1 MPNFAYTNQTNFRPF
16 SYQEMLAPVLMANEA
31 HQKLE
36 EAYSE
41 LGSKA
46 DLMKMYANEVPD
58 SKTANMYN
66 SYAKDLE
73 KQASMLAKHG
83 LTPASRQGLLNMKRR
98 YSSEVVP
105 IETAVARRE
114 ALIKEQRDALLR
126 DKSLMFDIDYS
137 KTQLDYL
144 LDNPNATYNPISGN
158 ELTERAAQMASN
170 LAKVVQGN
178 PKYQSILGGQYF
190 QQMTQMGYTPAQ
202 IMQTILDDDNAPAE
216 LRQIAETVFNDAG
229 LSKYSQDIQDRARGF
244 INSGLYE
251 GIGTAKYDAMS
262 NRGYISPA
270 ERKRL
275 DMEKDRLEMA
285 KEQQQWAKE
294 QKEDERLGIKLPDN
308 TRVKPIGGG
317 RVLVTKPD
325 GTWEV
330 KTASS
335 SGTESVSDALTKAT
349 KISDTPFIVA
359 RTNGKWHS
367 SENGKDVK
375 GTLLG
380 FTRSN
385 VVSNWG
391 NYTLDNVN
399 DKATF
404 ISDFSSIPRE
414 AAEKILSTFNDNNLD
429 RDKYVILQ
437 VPAESNRAGGRY
449 DYVLMPKDQVS
460 YEAMQKNAQNEGLE
474 ED

>member
-1 MPNFAYTNQTNFRPF
+1 MKIVLTNSAKFNPYTFD
-16 SYQEMLAPVLMANEA
+16 EMLKPLAMAA
-31 HQKLE
+31 D
-36 EAYSE
+36 AYNAVQSGIEE
-41 LGSKA
+41 LGAKA

-73 KQASMLAKHG
+73 EQASMLAKHG

-114 ALIKEQRDALLR
+114 ALIKEQRDALR
-126 DKSLMFDIDYS
+126 NDPSLMFDVDYS

-170 LAKVVQGN
+170 LAKVAQGN

-216 LRQIAETVFNDAG
+216 LRQIAETVFNEAG

-270 ERKRL
+270 ERERL
-275 DMEKDRLEMA
+275 DMERDRLEMA

-294 QKEDERLGIKLPDN
+294 QKEESTKGVLLPNGNRLK
-308 TRVKPIGGG
+308 VIGGG
-317 RVLVTKPD
+317 RAIEINEKD
-325 GTWEV
+325 GTWKFV
-330 KTASS
+330 TPSS
-335 SGTESVSDALTKAT
+335 NGSEPITIDDVAKV
-349 KISDTPFIVA
+349 SDTPVIIANTTGVWRA
-359 RTNGKWHS
+359 G
-367 SENGKDVK
+367 EEGKDVPN
-375 GTLLG
+375 TFLG
-380 FTRSN
+380 MTRSN
-385 VVSNWG
+385 TVSPWG
-391 NYTLDNVN
+391 NYTLDNMY
-399 DKATF
+399 KRG
-404 ISDFSSIPRE
+404 SIVTDITTIPTD
-414 AAEKILSTFNDNNLD
+414 AAKKIKQEVQKRNLD
-429 RDKYVILQ
+429 LEKYSIIQ
-437 VPAESNRAGGRY
+437 VKAEEKRAIGNY
-449 DYVLMPKDQVS
+449 DYILMPTDLIELDKFVES
-460 YEAMQKNAQNEGLE
+460 YE
-474 ED
+474 

>member
-1 MPNFAYTNQTNFRPF
+1 MPNFAYTNTTQFRPF
-16 SYQEMLAPVLMANEA
+16 SFEEQLRPLLMYTQA
-31 HQKLE
+31 HQAIE
-36 EAYSE
+36 DAYGE

-98 YSSEVVP
+98 YNSEVVP

-114 ALIKEQRDALLR
+114 ALTKEQREALLR
-126 DKSLMFDIDYS
+126 DPSLMFDVDYS

-158 ELTERAAQMASN
+158 ELTKRAAQMASN

-202 IMQTILDDDNAPAE
+202 IMQTILNDDNAPAE

-251 GIGTAKYDAMS
+251 GIGTTKYDVMN

-270 ERKRL
+270 ERERL
-275 DMEKDRLEMA
+275 NMEKERLKMA
-285 KEQQQWAKE
+285 KEQQGWARE
-294 QKEDERLGIKLPDN
+294 QKEESTKGVLLPNGNRLK
-308 TRVKPIGGG
+308 VIGAG
-317 RVLVTKPD
+317 RAIEIAPD
-325 GTWEV
+325 GTYKPVAFPSSSTTAEKVSRSTAEKQSTFTTLEYTGGSFDTPGWSDDFSESDAKLIDFSKLSPKARKKLQDDLKEYGLSV
-330 KTASS
+330 ADIDIYEDQDYFSKNHYRVVRKGTGVAGIDVTAS
-335 SGTESVSDALTKAT
+335 G
-349 KISDTPFIVA
+349 
-359 RTNGKWHS
+359 
-367 SENGKDVK
+367 
-375 GTLLG
+375 
-380 FTRSN
+380 
-385 VVSNWG
+385 
-391 NYTLDNVN
+391 
-399 DKATF
+399 
-404 ISDFSSIPRE
+404 
-414 AAEKILSTFNDNNLD
+414 
-429 RDKYVILQ
+429 Q
-437 VPAESNRAGGRY
+437 
-449 DYVLMPKDQVS
+449 Q
-460 YEAMQKNAQNEGLE
+460 QNEGL
-474 ED
+474 

>member
-1 MPNFAYTNQTNFRPF
+1 MKIVLTNSAKFNPYTFD
-16 SYQEMLAPVLMANEA
+16 EMLKPLAMASD
-31 HQKLE
+31 
-36 EAYSE
+36 AYNAVQSGIEE
-41 LGSKA
+41 LGAKA

-114 ALIKEQRDALLR
+114 ALTKEQREALLR
-126 DKSLMFDIDYS
+126 DPSLMFDVDYS

-158 ELTERAAQMASN
+158 ELTKRAAQMASN

-178 PKYQSILGGQYF
+178 PKYQSILNGQYF

-202 IMQTILDDDNAPAE
+202 IMQTVLNDDNAPVE

-270 ERKRL
+270 ERERL
-275 DMEKDRLEMA
+275 DMERDRLEMA

-294 QKEDERLGIKLPDN
+294 QREDERLGIKLPDN
-308 TRVKPIGGG
+308 TRVKPIGEG

-330 KTASS
+330 
-335 SGTESVSDALTKAT
+335 SGTEYVSDALIKAA
-349 KISDTPFIVA
+349 KISDTPIIVA

-367 SENGKDVK
+367 SEKGKDVK

-399 DKATF
+399 DKAT
-404 ISDFSSIPRE
+404 IVSDFSSIPRE
-414 AAEKILSTFNDNNLD
+414 AAEKILSTFDDNNLD

-437 VPAESNRAGGRY
+437 VPAESDRAGGSY

-460 YEAMQKNAQNEGLE
+460 YEAMKRNAQNEGL
-474 ED
+474 

>member
-1 MPNFAYTNQTNFRPF
+1 MKIVLTNSAKFNPYTFD
-16 SYQEMLAPVLMANEA
+16 EMLKPLAMASD
-31 HQKLE
+31 
-36 EAYSE
+36 AYNAVQSGIEE
-41 LGSKA
+41 LGAKA

-73 KQASMLAKHG
+73 NQASMLAKHG

-114 ALIKEQRDALLR
+114 ALTKEQREALLR
-126 DKSLMFDIDYS
+126 DPSLMFDVDYS

-158 ELTERAAQMASN
+158 ELTKRAAQMAGN

-178 PKYQSILGGQYF
+178 PKYQSILNGQYF
-190 QQMTQMGYTPAQ
+190 QQMTQMGYTPTQ
-202 IMQTILDDDNAPAE
+202 IMQTVLNDDNAPVE

-270 ERKRL
+270 ERERL
-275 DMEKDRLEMA
+275 DMERDRLEMA

-294 QKEDERLGIKLPDN
+294 QKEDATKGILLPNGNRLK
-308 TRVKPIGGG
+308 VIGAG
-317 RVLVTKPD
+317 RAVEIAPD
-325 GTWEV
+325 GTYKPV
-330 KTASS
+330 AFPSS
-335 SGTESVSDALTKAT
+335 STTAGGVSRSAAEKKSTFTTLEYTGGSFNTPGWSDKFNVSDAELIDFGKLSPKAR
-349 KISDTPFIVA
+349 KKLQDDLKEYGLSVA
-359 RTNGKWHS
+359 
-367 SENGKDVK
+367 DVDIYEDHDY
-375 GTLLG
+375 
-380 FTRSN
+380 FTRN
-385 VVSNWG
+385 HYRVVRKG
-391 NYTLDNVN
+391 
-399 DKATF
+399 
-404 ISDFSSIPRE
+404 
-414 AAEKILSTFNDNNLD
+414 
-429 RDKYVILQ
+429 
-437 VPAESNRAGGRY
+437 AGVYGI
-449 DYVLMPKDQVS
+449 DVTTPEQ
-460 YEAMQKNAQNEGLE
+460 QQNEGL
-474 ED
+474 

>member
-1 MPNFAYTNQTNFRPF
+1 MKIVLTNSAKFNPYTFD
-16 SYQEMLAPVLMANEA
+16 EMLKPLAMASD
-31 HQKLE
+31 
-36 EAYSE
+36 AYNAVQSGIEE
-41 LGSKA
+41 LGAKA

-73 KQASMLAKHG
+73 NQASMLAKHG

-114 ALIKEQRDALLR
+114 ALTKEQREALLR
-126 DKSLMFDIDYS
+126 DPSLMFDVDYS

-158 ELTERAAQMASN
+158 ELTKRAAQMAGN

-178 PKYQSILGGQYF
+178 PKYQSILNGQYF

-202 IMQTILDDDNAPAE
+202 IMQTVLNDDNAPVE
-216 LRQIAETVFNDAG
+216 LKQIAETVFNDAG

-270 ERKRL
+270 ERERL
-275 DMEKDRLEMA
+275 DMERDRLEMA

-294 QKEDERLGIKLPDN
+294 QKEDATKGILLPNGNRLK
-308 TRVKPIGGG
+308 VIGAG
-317 RVLVTKPD
+317 RAVEIAPD
-325 GTWEV
+325 GTYKPV
-330 KTASS
+330 AFPSS
-335 SGTESVSDALTKAT
+335 STTAGGVSRSTAEKRSTFTSLEYTGGSFNTPGWSDKFNVSDAELIDFGKLSPKARKKLQDDLKEYGLSVADVDIYEDHDWISNNHYRVVRKGAGVAGINTATTADDAT
-349 KISDTPFIVA
+349 KVF
-359 RTNGKWHS
+359 
-367 SENGKDVK
+367 E
-375 GTLLG
+375 
-380 FTRSN
+380 
-385 VVSNWG
+385 
-391 NYTLDNVN
+391 
-399 DKATF
+399 
-404 ISDFSSIPRE
+404 
-414 AAEKILSTFNDNNLD
+414 
-429 RDKYVILQ
+429 
-437 VPAESNRAGGRY
+437 
-449 DYVLMPKDQVS
+449 
-460 YEAMQKNAQNEGLE
+460 
-474 ED
+474 

>member
-1 MPNFAYTNQTNFRPF
+1 MKIVLTNSAKFNPYTFD
-16 SYQEMLAPVLMANEA
+16 EMLKPLAMASD
-31 HQKLE
+31 
-36 EAYSE
+36 AYNAVQSGIEE
-41 LGSKA
+41 LGAKA

-73 KQASMLAKHG
+73 NQASMLAKHG

-114 ALIKEQRDALLR
+114 ALTKEQREALLR
-126 DKSLMFDIDYS
+126 DPSLMFDIDYS

-158 ELTERAAQMASN
+158 ELTKRAAQMAGN

-178 PKYQSILGGQYF
+178 PKYQSILDGQYF

-202 IMQTILDDDNAPAE
+202 IMQTVLNDDNAPVE

-270 ERKRL
+270 ERERL
-275 DMEKDRLEMA
+275 DMERDRLEMA

-294 QKEDERLGIKLPDN
+294 QKEDATKGILLPNGNRLK
-308 TRVKPIGGG
+308 VIGAG
-317 RVLVTKPD
+317 RAVEIAPD
-325 GTWEV
+325 GTYKPV
-330 KTASS
+330 AFPSS
-335 SGTESVSDALTKAT
+335 STTAGGVSRSAAEKKSTFTTLEYTGGSFNTPGWSDKFNVSDAELIDFGKLSPKAR
-349 KISDTPFIVA
+349 KKLQDDLKEYGLSVA
-359 RTNGKWHS
+359 
-367 SENGKDVK
+367 DVDIYEDHDY
-375 GTLLG
+375 
-380 FTRSN
+380 FTRN
-385 VVSNWG
+385 HYRVVRKG
-391 NYTLDNVN
+391 
-399 DKATF
+399 
-404 ISDFSSIPRE
+404 
-414 AAEKILSTFNDNNLD
+414 
-429 RDKYVILQ
+429 
-437 VPAESNRAGGRY
+437 AGVYGI
-449 DYVLMPKDQVS
+449 DVTTPEQ
-460 YEAMQKNAQNEGLE
+460 QKNEGL
-474 ED
+474 

>member
-1 MPNFAYTNQTNFRPF
+1 MKIVLTNSAKFNPYTFD
-16 SYQEMLAPVLMANEA
+16 EMLKPLAMASD
-31 HQKLE
+31 
-36 EAYSE
+36 AYNAVQSGIEE
-41 LGSKA
+41 LGAKA

-98 YSSEVVP
+98 YNSEVVP

-114 ALIKEQRDALLR
+114 ALTKEQREALLR
-126 DKSLMFDIDYS
+126 DPSLMFDVDYS

-158 ELTERAAQMASN
+158 ELTKRAAQMAGN

-178 PKYQSILGGQYF
+178 PKYQSILNGQYF
-190 QQMTQMGYTPAQ
+190 QQMTQMGYTPTQ
-202 IMQTILDDDNAPAE
+202 IMQTILNDDNAPVE

-270 ERKRL
+270 ERERL
-275 DMEKDRLEMA
+275 DMERDRLEMA

-349 KISDTPFIVA
+349 KISDTPIIIA

-367 SENGKDVK
+367 SEEGKDVK

-385 VVSNWG
+385 VVSSWG

-404 ISDFSSIPRE
+404 ISDFSSIPIE
-414 AAEKILSTFNDNNLD
+414 AAEKILSTFDDNKLD
-429 RDKYVILQ
+429 KDKYVILQ
-437 VPAESNRAGGRY
+437 VPAESDRAGGSY

-460 YEAMQKNAQNEGLE
+460 SKVMQRNAQNDGL
-474 ED
+474 D

>member
-1 MPNFAYTNQTNFRPF
+1 MKIVLTNSAKFNPYTFD
-16 SYQEMLAPVLMANEA
+16 EMLKPLAMASD
-31 HQKLE
+31 
-36 EAYSE
+36 AYNAVQSGIEE
-41 LGSKA
+41 LGAKA

-73 KQASMLAKHG
+73 NQASMLAKHG

-114 ALIKEQRDALLR
+114 ALTKEQREALLR
-126 DKSLMFDIDYS
+126 DPSLMFDVDYS

-158 ELTERAAQMASN
+158 ELTKRAAQMAGN

-178 PKYQSILGGQYF
+178 PKYQSILNGQYF
-190 QQMTQMGYTPAQ
+190 QQMTQMGYTPTQ
-202 IMQTILDDDNAPAE
+202 IMQTVLNDDNAPVE

-270 ERKRL
+270 ERERL
-275 DMEKDRLEMA
+275 DMERDRLEMA

-294 QKEDERLGIKLPDN
+294 QKEDATKGILLPNGNRLK
-308 TRVKPIGGG
+308 VIGAG
-317 RVLVTKPD
+317 RAVEIAPD
-325 GTWEV
+325 GTYKPV
-330 KTASS
+330 AFPSS
-335 SGTESVSDALTKAT
+335 STTAGGVSRSAAEKKSTFTTLEYTGGSFNTPGWSDKFNVSDAELIDFGKLSPKAR
-349 KISDTPFIVA
+349 KKLQDDLKEYGLSVA
-359 RTNGKWHS
+359 
-367 SENGKDVK
+367 DVDIYEDHDY
-375 GTLLG
+375 
-380 FTRSN
+380 FTRN
-385 VVSNWG
+385 HYRVVRKG
-391 NYTLDNVN
+391 
-399 DKATF
+399 
-404 ISDFSSIPRE
+404 
-414 AAEKILSTFNDNNLD
+414 
-429 RDKYVILQ
+429 
-437 VPAESNRAGGRY
+437 AG
-449 DYVLMPKDQVS
+449 VS
-460 YEAMQKNAQNEGLE
+460 GIDVTAPEQQQNEGL
-474 ED
+474 

>member
-1 MPNFAYTNQTNFRPF
+1 MKIVLTNSAKFNPYTFD
-16 SYQEMLAPVLMANEA
+16 EMLKPLAMASD
-31 HQKLE
+31 
-36 EAYSE
+36 AYNAVQSGIEE
-41 LGSKA
+41 LGAKA

-73 KQASMLAKHG
+73 NQASMLAKHG

-114 ALIKEQRDALLR
+114 ALTKEQREALLR
-126 DKSLMFDIDYS
+126 DPSLMFDVDYS

-158 ELTERAAQMASN
+158 ELTKRAAQMAGN

-178 PKYQSILGGQYF
+178 PKYQSILNGQYF

-202 IMQTILDDDNAPAE
+202 IMQTVLNDDNAPVE
-216 LRQIAETVFNDAG
+216 LKQIAETVFNDAG

-270 ERKRL
+270 ERERL
-275 DMEKDRLEMA
+275 DMERDRLEIA

-294 QKEDERLGIKLPDN
+294 QKEDATKGILLPNGNRLK
-308 TRVKPIGGG
+308 VIGAG
-317 RVLVTKPD
+317 RAVEIAPD
-325 GTWEV
+325 GTYKPV
-330 KTASS
+330 AFPSS
-335 SGTESVSDALTKAT
+335 STTAGGVSRSTAEKRSTFTSLEYTGGSFNTPGWSDKFNVSDAELIDFGKLSPKARKKLQDDLKEYGLSVADVDIYEDHDWISNNHYRVVRKGAGVAGINTATTADDAT
-349 KISDTPFIVA
+349 KVF
-359 RTNGKWHS
+359 
-367 SENGKDVK
+367 E
-375 GTLLG
+375 
-380 FTRSN
+380 
-385 VVSNWG
+385 
-391 NYTLDNVN
+391 
-399 DKATF
+399 
-404 ISDFSSIPRE
+404 
-414 AAEKILSTFNDNNLD
+414 
-429 RDKYVILQ
+429 
-437 VPAESNRAGGRY
+437 
-449 DYVLMPKDQVS
+449 
-460 YEAMQKNAQNEGLE
+460 
-474 ED
+474 

>member
-1 MPNFAYTNQTNFRPF
+1 MPNFAYTNTTQFRPF
-16 SYQEMLAPVLMANEA
+16 SFEEQLRPLLMYTQA
-31 HQKLE
+31 HQAVE

-41 LGSKA
+41 LDSKA
-46 DLMKMYANEVPD
+46 ALMKMYANEVPD

-114 ALIKEQRDALLR
+114 ALTKEQREALLR
-126 DKSLMFDIDYS
+126 DPSLMFDVDYS

-158 ELTERAAQMASN
+158 ELTKRAAQMASN

-190 QQMTQMGYTPAQ
+190 QQMTQMGYTPTQ

-216 LRQIAETVFNDAG
+216 LRQIAETVFNEAG

-270 ERKRL
+270 ERERL
-275 DMEKDRLEMA
+275 DMERDRLEMA
-285 KEQQQWAKE
+285 KEQQGWARE
-294 QKEDERLGIKLPDN
+294 QKEESTKGVLLPNGNRLK
-308 TRVKPIGGG
+308 VIGAG
-317 RVLVTKPD
+317 RAIEIAPD
-325 GTWEV
+325 GTYKPV
-330 KTASS
+330 AFPSNSTTA
-335 SGTESVSDALTKAT
+335 GGVS
-349 KISDTPFIVA
+349 
-359 RTNGKWHS
+359 
-367 SENGKDVK
+367 
-375 GTLLG
+375 
-380 FTRSN
+380 RS
-385 VVSNWG
+385 
-391 NYTLDNVN
+391 
-399 DKATF
+399 
-404 ISDFSSIPRE
+404 
-414 AAEKILSTFNDNNLD
+414 AAEKKSTFTTLEYTGGSFDTPGWSDDFSEGDAKLID
-429 RDKYVILQ
+429 FSKLSPKARKKLQ
-437 VPAESNRAGGRY
+437 DDLKEYGLSVADVDIYEDQDYFSKNHYRVVRKGTGVAGI
-449 DYVLMPKDQVS
+449 DATAPEQ
-460 YEAMQKNAQNEGLE
+460 QQNEGL
-474 ED
+474 

>member
-1 MPNFAYTNQTNFRPF
+1 MKIVLTNNAKFNPYTFD
-16 SYQEMLAPVLMANEA
+16 EMLKPLAMAA
-31 HQKLE
+31 D
-36 EAYSE
+36 AYNAVQSGIEE
-41 LGSKA
+41 LGAKA

-58 SKTANMYN
+58 SKVANMYN

-105 IETAVARRE
+105 IEAAVARRE
-114 ALIKEQRDALLR
+114 ALTKEQREAILKDP
-126 DKSLMFDIDYS
+126 SLMFDIDYS

-158 ELTERAAQMASN
+158 ELTKRAAQMASN
-170 LAKVVQGN
+170 LAKVVQDN

-202 IMQTILDDDNAPAE
+202 IMQTILNDDNAPAE
-216 LRQIAETVFNDAG
+216 LRQIAETVFNEAG

-251 GIGTAKYDAMS
+251 GIGTAKYDVMN

-270 ERKRL
+270 ERERL
-275 DMEKDRLEMA
+275 NMEKERLEMV
-285 KEQQQWAKE
+285 KEQQQWARE

-349 KISDTPFIVA
+349 KISDTPIIVA
-359 RTNGKWHS
+359 RTGGKWHS
-367 SENGKDVK
+367 AKEGQDAK
-375 GTLLG
+375 GVLFG
-380 FTRSN
+380 MTRSN
-385 VVSNWG
+385 LVSGWG

-399 DKATF
+399 SMGIPVA
-404 ISDFSSIPRE
+404 SINEIPSE
-414 AAEKILSTFNDNNLD
+414 AAQEIKKAIKDNNLD
-429 RDKYVILQ
+429 IDKYAILQ
-437 VPAESNRAGGRY
+437 VPSESNRAGGNF
-449 DYVLMPKDQVS
+449 DYVLMPKDQVNIDAIS
-460 YEAMQKNAQNEGLE
+460 NNMLDEGL
-474 ED
+474 

>member
-1 MPNFAYTNQTNFRPF
+1 MKIVLTNSAKFNPYTFD
-16 SYQEMLAPVLMANEA
+16 EMLKPLAMASD
-31 HQKLE
+31 
-36 EAYSE
+36 AYNAVQSGIEE
-41 LGSKA
+41 LGAKA

-73 KQASMLAKHG
+73 NQASMLAKHG

-114 ALIKEQRDALLR
+114 ALTKEQREALLR
-126 DKSLMFDIDYS
+126 DPSLMFDVDYS

-158 ELTERAAQMASN
+158 ELTKRAAQMAGN

-178 PKYQSILGGQYF
+178 PKYQSILNGQYF

-202 IMQTILDDDNAPAE
+202 IMQTVLNDDNAPVE

-270 ERKRL
+270 ERERL
-275 DMEKDRLEMA
+275 DMERDRLEMA

-294 QKEDERLGIKLPDN
+294 QKEDATKGILLPNGNRLK
-308 TRVKPIGGG
+308 VIGAG
-317 RVLVTKPD
+317 RAVEIAPD
-325 GTWEV
+325 GTYKPV
-330 KTASS
+330 AFPSS
-335 SGTESVSDALTKAT
+335 STTAGGVSRSAAEKKSTFTTLEYTGGSFNTPGWSDKFNVSDAELIDFGKLSPKAR
-349 KISDTPFIVA
+349 KKLQDDLKEYGLSVA
-359 RTNGKWHS
+359 
-367 SENGKDVK
+367 DVDIYEDHDY
-375 GTLLG
+375 
-380 FTRSN
+380 FTRN
-385 VVSNWG
+385 HYRVVRKG
-391 NYTLDNVN
+391 
-399 DKATF
+399 
-404 ISDFSSIPRE
+404 
-414 AAEKILSTFNDNNLD
+414 
-429 RDKYVILQ
+429 
-437 VPAESNRAGGRY
+437 AGVYGI
-449 DYVLMPKDQVS
+449 DVTTPEQ
-460 YEAMQKNAQNEGLE
+460 QKNEGL
-474 ED
+474 

>member
-1 MPNFAYTNQTNFRPF
+1 MKIVLTNSAKFNPYTFD
-16 SYQEMLAPVLMANEA
+16 EMLKPLAMASD
-31 HQKLE
+31 
-36 EAYSE
+36 AYNAVQSGIEE
-41 LGSKA
+41 LGAKA

-114 ALIKEQRDALLR
+114 ALTKEQREALLR
-126 DKSLMFDIDYS
+126 DPSLMFDVDYS

-158 ELTERAAQMASN
+158 ELTKRAAQMAGN

-178 PKYQSILGGQYF
+178 PKYQSILNGQYF
-190 QQMTQMGYTPAQ
+190 QQMTQMGYTPTQ
-202 IMQTILDDDNAPAE
+202 IMQTILNDDNAPVE

-270 ERKRL
+270 ERERL
-275 DMEKDRLEMA
+275 DMERDRLEMA

-335 SGTESVSDALTKAT
+335 SGTESVSDTLTKAT
-349 KISDTPFIVA
+349 KISDTPIIIA
-359 RTNGKWHS
+359 RTGGKWHS
-367 SENGKDVK
+367 AKEGQDAK
-375 GTLLG
+375 GVLFG
-380 FTRSN
+380 MTRSN
-385 VVSNWG
+385 LVSGWG

-399 DKATF
+399 SMGIPVA
-404 ISDFSSIPRE
+404 SINEIPSE
-414 AAEKILSTFNDNNLD
+414 AAQEIKKAIKDNNLD
-429 RDKYVILQ
+429 IDKYAILQ
-437 VPAESNRAGGRY
+437 VPSESNRAGGNF
-449 DYVLMPKDQVS
+449 DYVLMPKDQVNIDAVS
-460 YEAMQKNAQNEGLE
+460 NNILNEGL
-474 ED
+474 

>member
-1 MPNFAYTNQTNFRPF
+1 MKIVLTNSAKFNPYTFD
-16 SYQEMLAPVLMANEA
+16 EMLKPLAMASD
-31 HQKLE
+31 
-36 EAYSE
+36 AYNAVQSGIEE
-41 LGSKA
+41 LGAKA

-83 LTPASRQGLLNMKRR
+83 LTPSSRQGLLNMKRR
-98 YSSEVVP
+98 YSSEVIP

-114 ALIKEQRDALLR
+114 ALTKEQREALLR
-126 DKSLMFDIDYS
+126 DPSLMFDVDYS

-158 ELTERAAQMASN
+158 ELTKRAAQMASN
-170 LAKVVQGN
+170 LAKVVQGS
-178 PKYQSILGGQYF
+178 PKYQSILNGQYF

-202 IMQTILDDDNAPAE
+202 IMQTVLNDDNAPAE
-216 LRQIAETVFNDAG
+216 LRQITETIFNDAG

-270 ERKRL
+270 ERERL
-275 DMEKDRLEMA
+275 DMERDRLEMA
-285 KEQQQWAKE
+285 KEQQQWVKE

-335 SGTESVSDALTKAT
+335 SGTESVSDALVKAA
-349 KISDTPFIVA
+349 KISDTPIIVA
-359 RTNGKWHS
+359 RTNGRWHS
-367 SENGKDVK
+367 SEKGKDVK

-399 DKATF
+399 DKAT
-404 ISDFSSIPRE
+404 IVSDFSSIPRE
-414 AAEKILSTFNDNNLD
+414 AAEKIVSTFNDNKLD
-429 RDKYVILQ
+429 KDKYVILQ
-437 VPAESNRAGGRY
+437 VPAESDRAGGSY

-460 YEAMQKNAQNEGLE
+460 YEAMQRNAQNEGL
-474 ED
+474 D

>member
-1 MPNFAYTNQTNFRPF
+1 MKIVLTNSAKFNPYTFD
-16 SYQEMLAPVLMANEA
+16 EMLKPLAMASD
-31 HQKLE
+31 
-36 EAYSE
+36 AYNAVQSGIEE
-41 LGSKA
+41 LGAKA

-114 ALIKEQRDALLR
+114 ALTKEQREALLR
-126 DKSLMFDIDYS
+126 DPSLMFDVDYS

-158 ELTERAAQMASN
+158 ELTRRAAQMAGN

-178 PKYQSILGGQYF
+178 PKYQSILNGQYF

-202 IMQTILDDDNAPAE
+202 IMQTILNDDNAPAE

-251 GIGTAKYDAMS
+251 GIGTTKYDAMS

-270 ERKRL
+270 ERERL

-335 SGTESVSDALTKAT
+335 IGTESVSDALTKAT

-367 SENGKDVK
+367 SEKGKDVK

-414 AAEKILSTFNDNNLD
+414 AAEKIVSTFNDNNLD
-429 RDKYVILQ
+429 KDKYVILQ
-437 VPAESNRAGGRY
+437 VPAESDRAGGSY
-449 DYVLMPKDQVS
+449 DYVLIPKDQVS
-460 YEAMQKNAQNEGLE
+460 YEAMQRNAQNEGL
-474 ED
+474 

>member
-1 MPNFAYTNQTNFRPF
+1 MKIVLTNSAKFNPYTFD
-16 SYQEMLAPVLMANEA
+16 EMLKPLAMASD
-31 HQKLE
+31 
-36 EAYSE
+36 AYNAVQSGIEE
-41 LGSKA
+41 LGAKA

-126 DKSLMFDIDYS
+126 DKSLMFDVDYS

-144 LDNPNATYNPISGN
+144 LDNPNATYNPISGD
-158 ELTERAAQMASN
+158 ELTKRAAQMASN

-178 PKYQSILGGQYF
+178 PKYQSILNGQYF
-190 QQMTQMGYTPAQ
+190 QQMTQMGYTPTQ
-202 IMQTILDDDNAPAE
+202 IMQTILNDDNAPVE
-216 LRQIAETVFNDAG
+216 LRQIAETVFNEAG

-251 GIGTAKYDAMS
+251 GIGTAKYDAIS
-262 NRGYISPA
+262 NRGYMSA
-270 ERKRL
+270 EDRKRF
-275 DMEKDRLEMA
+275 EWE
-285 KEQQQWAKE
+285 
-294 QKEDERLGIKLPDN
+294 EDEHDWAVEHRDNERYGILMSNGD
-308 TRVKPIGGG
+308 RVRPLGGG
-317 RVLVTKPD
+317 KVLITKKD
-325 GTWEV
+325 GTYEIKAADSLNDSNNNQWETINDV
-330 KTASS
+330 AK
-335 SGTESVSDALTKAT
+335 VSDV
-349 KISDTPFIVA
+349 PFLIA

-367 SENGKDVK
+367 SEEGKDVK

-385 VVSNWG
+385 VVSSWG

-414 AAEKILSTFNDNNLD
+414 AAEKILSTFNDNKLD

-437 VPAESNRAGGRY
+437 VPAESDRAGGSY

-460 YEAMQKNAQNEGLE
+460 SKVMQRNAQNDGL
-474 ED
+474 D

>member
-1 MPNFAYTNQTNFRPF
+1 MKIVLTNNAKFNPYTFD
-16 SYQEMLAPVLMANEA
+16 EMLKPLAMAADAYNTV
-31 HQKLE
+31 QSGIE
-36 EAYSE
+36 ELRA
-41 LGSKA
+41 KA

-58 SKTANMYN
+58 SKVANMYN

-105 IETAVARRE
+105 IEAAVARRE
-114 ALIKEQRDALLR
+114 ALTKEQREAILKDP
-126 DKSLMFDIDYS
+126 SLMFDIDYS

-158 ELTERAAQMASN
+158 ELTKRAAQMASN
-170 LAKVVQGN
+170 FAKVVQGN

-202 IMQTILDDDNAPAE
+202 IMQTILNDDNAPAE
-216 LRQIAETVFNDAG
+216 LRQIAETVFNEAG

-251 GIGTAKYDAMS
+251 GIGTAKYDVMN
-262 NRGYISPA
+262 NR
-270 ERKRL
+270 
-275 DMEKDRLEMA
+275 
-285 KEQQQWAKE
+285 E

-330 KTASS
+330 KTASTGS
-335 SGTESVSDALTKAT
+335 TSTSDALTQAT
-349 KISDTPFIVA
+349 KISDIPIIVA
-359 RTNGKWHS
+359 RTGGKWHS
-367 SENGKDVK
+367 AKEGQDAK
-375 GTLLG
+375 GVLFG
-380 FTRSN
+380 MTRSN
-385 VVSNWG
+385 LVSGWG

-399 DKATF
+399 
-404 ISDFSSIPRE
+404 SIGIPVASINEIPSE
-414 AAEKILSTFNDNNLD
+414 AAQEIKKAIKDNNLD
-429 RDKYVILQ
+429 IDKYAILQ
-437 VPAESNRAGGRY
+437 VPSESNRAGGKF
-449 DYVLMPKDQVS
+449 DYVLMPKDQVNIDAIS
-460 YEAMQKNAQNEGLE
+460 NNMLNEGL
-474 ED
+474 

>member
-1 MPNFAYTNQTNFRPF
+1 MKIVLTNSAKFNPYTFD
-16 SYQEMLAPVLMANEA
+16 EMLKPLAMASD
-31 HQKLE
+31 
-36 EAYSE
+36 AYNAVQSGIEE
-41 LGSKA
+41 LGAKA

-73 KQASMLAKHG
+73 NQASMLAKHG
-83 LTPASRQGLLNMKRR
+83 LTPVSRQGLLNMKRR

-114 ALIKEQRDALLR
+114 ALTKEQREALLR
-126 DKSLMFDIDYS
+126 DPSLMFDVDYS

-158 ELTERAAQMASN
+158 ELTKRAAQMAGN

-178 PKYQSILGGQYF
+178 PKYQSILNGQYF

-202 IMQTILDDDNAPAE
+202 IMQTALNDNNAPVE

-270 ERKRL
+270 ERERL
-275 DMEKDRLEMA
+275 DMERDRLEMA

-294 QKEDERLGIKLPDN
+294 QKEDATKGILLSNGNRLK
-308 TRVKPIGGG
+308 VIGAG
-317 RVLVTKPD
+317 RAVEMAPD
-325 GTWEV
+325 GTYKPV
-330 KTASS
+330 VFPSS
-335 SGTESVSDALTKAT
+335 STTAGGVSRSAAEKKSTFTTLEYTGGSFNTPGWSDKFNVSDAELIDFGKLSPKAR
-349 KISDTPFIVA
+349 KKLQDDLKEYGLSVA
-359 RTNGKWHS
+359 
-367 SENGKDVK
+367 DVDIYEDHDY
-375 GTLLG
+375 
-380 FTRSN
+380 FTRN
-385 VVSNWG
+385 HYRVVRKG
-391 NYTLDNVN
+391 
-399 DKATF
+399 
-404 ISDFSSIPRE
+404 
-414 AAEKILSTFNDNNLD
+414 
-429 RDKYVILQ
+429 
-437 VPAESNRAGGRY
+437 AGVYGI
-449 DYVLMPKDQVS
+449 DVTTPEQ
-460 YEAMQKNAQNEGLE
+460 QKNEGL
-474 ED
+474 

>member
-1 MPNFAYTNQTNFRPF
+1 MKIVLTNSAKFNPYTFD
-16 SYQEMLAPVLMANEA
+16 EMLKPLAMASD
-31 HQKLE
+31 
-36 EAYSE
+36 AYNAVQSGIEE
-41 LGSKA
+41 LGAKA

-114 ALIKEQRDALLR
+114 ALTKEQREALLR
-126 DKSLMFDIDYS
+126 DPSLMFDVDYS

-158 ELTERAAQMASN
+158 ELTKRAAQMASN

-178 PKYQSILGGQYF
+178 PKYQSILNGQYF
-190 QQMTQMGYTPAQ
+190 QQMTQMGYTPTQ
-202 IMQTILDDDNAPAE
+202 IMQTILNDDNAPVE
-216 LRQIAETVFNDAG
+216 LRQIAETVFNEAG

-251 GIGTAKYDAMS
+251 GIGTAKYDAIS
-262 NRGYISPA
+262 NRGYMSA
-270 ERKRL
+270 EDRKRF
-275 DMEKDRLEMA
+275 EWE
-285 KEQQQWAKE
+285 
-294 QKEDERLGIKLPDN
+294 EDEHDWAVEHRDNERYGILMSNGD
-308 TRVKPIGGG
+308 RVRPLGGG
-317 RVLVTKPD
+317 KVLITKKD
-325 GTWEV
+325 GTYEIKAADSLNDSNNNQWETINDV
-330 KTASS
+330 AK
-335 SGTESVSDALTKAT
+335 VSDV
-349 KISDTPFIVA
+349 PFLIA

-367 SENGKDVK
+367 SEEGKDVK

-385 VVSNWG
+385 VVSSWG

-414 AAEKILSTFNDNNLD
+414 AAEKILSTFNDNKLD

-437 VPAESNRAGGRY
+437 VPAESDRAGGSY

-460 YEAMQKNAQNEGLE
+460 SKVMQRNAQNDGL
-474 ED
+474 D

>member
-1 MPNFAYTNQTNFRPF
+1 MKIVLTNSAKFNPYTFD
-16 SYQEMLAPVLMANEA
+16 EMLKPLAMASD
-31 HQKLE
+31 
-36 EAYSE
+36 AYNAVQSGIEE
-41 LGSKA
+41 LGAKA

-114 ALIKEQRDALLR
+114 ALTKEQIEALLR
-126 DKSLMFDIDYS
+126 DPSLMFDVDYS

-158 ELTERAAQMASN
+158 ELTKRAAQMAGN

-178 PKYQSILGGQYF
+178 PKYQSILNGQYF

-202 IMQTILDDDNAPAE
+202 IMQTVLNDDNAPAE

-270 ERKRL
+270 ERERL
-275 DMEKDRLEMA
+275 DMERDRLEMA

-294 QKEDERLGIKLPDN
+294 QKEDATKGILLPNGNRLKVIGAGRAVEIAPNGTYKPVAFPSNSTTAGGVSRSAAEKKSTFTTLEYTGGSFN
-308 TRVKPIGGG
+308 TPGWSDKFN
-317 RVLVTKPD
+317 
-325 GTWEV
+325 
-330 KTASS
+330 
-335 SGTESVSDALTKAT
+335 VSDAELIDFGKLSPKAR
-349 KISDTPFIVA
+349 KKLQDDLKEYGLSVA
-359 RTNGKWHS
+359 DVDIYEDHDFLSRNHYRVVRKGAGVYGIDVTA
-367 SENGKDVK
+367 SEQQ
-375 GTLLG
+375 
-380 FTRSN
+380 
-385 VVSNWG
+385 
-391 NYTLDNVN
+391 
-399 DKATF
+399 
-404 ISDFSSIPRE
+404 E
-414 AAEKILSTFNDNNLD
+414 
-429 RDKYVILQ
+429 
-437 VPAESNRAGGRY
+437 
-449 DYVLMPKDQVS
+449 
-460 YEAMQKNAQNEGLE
+460 NEGL
-474 ED
+474 

>member
-1 MPNFAYTNQTNFRPF
+1 MKIVLTNSAKFNPYTFD
-16 SYQEMLAPVLMANEA
+16 EMLKPLAMASD
-31 HQKLE
+31 
-36 EAYSE
+36 AYNAVQSGIEE
-41 LGSKA
+41 LGAKA

-73 KQASMLAKHG
+73 NQASMLAKHG

-114 ALIKEQRDALLR
+114 ALTKEQREALLR
-126 DKSLMFDIDYS
+126 DPSLMFDVDYS

-158 ELTERAAQMASN
+158 ELTKRAAQMAGN

-178 PKYQSILGGQYF
+178 PKYQSILNGQYF
-190 QQMTQMGYTPAQ
+190 QQMTQMGYTPTQ
-202 IMQTILDDDNAPAE
+202 IMQTVLNDDNAPVE

-270 ERKRL
+270 ERERL
-275 DMEKDRLEMA
+275 DMERDRLEMA

-294 QKEDERLGIKLPDN
+294 QKEDATKGILLPNGNRLK
-308 TRVKPIGGG
+308 VIGAG
-317 RVLVTKPD
+317 RAVEIAPD
-325 GTWEV
+325 GTYKPV
-330 KTASS
+330 AFPSS
-335 SGTESVSDALTKAT
+335 STTAGGVSRSAAEKKSTFTTLEYTGGSFNTPGWSDKFNVSDAELIDFGKLSPKAR
-349 KISDTPFIVA
+349 KKLQDDLKEYGLSVA
-359 RTNGKWHS
+359 
-367 SENGKDVK
+367 DVDIYEDHDY
-375 GTLLG
+375 
-380 FTRSN
+380 FTRN
-385 VVSNWG
+385 HYRVVRKG
-391 NYTLDNVN
+391 
-399 DKATF
+399 
-404 ISDFSSIPRE
+404 
-414 AAEKILSTFNDNNLD
+414 
-429 RDKYVILQ
+429 
-437 VPAESNRAGGRY
+437 AGVYGI
-449 DYVLMPKDQVS
+449 DVTTPKQ
-460 YEAMQKNAQNEGLE
+460 QKNEGL
-474 ED
+474 